1 MAVALRAP
9 LLRSYGRSA
18 TFAFLA
24 ARTRW
29 FDEVVVHAVADGID
43 QVVVVGAGYDARPW
57 RLRFE
62 GMRWFEVDHPATQR
76 VKRQRAPA
84 GRPAPVF
91 VGLDL
96 RKEPVD
102 ERLRAAGLDPAR
114 PSAFILEGLT
124 MYLTPEVCERL
135 FAALGTVGAPGSV
148 LAVQFSETG
157 GGSTSPVSRAV
168 ADVIRAV
175 WSWSGEATFHW
186 ADEDLTGAM
195 LEGAGWYVEETARGD
210 AMARRYLEDTDLRWE
225 HVNRGVYC
233 TRARRR

>member
-43 QVVVVGAGYDARPW
+43 QVVVVGAGHDARPW
-57 RLRFE
+57 RLRAD
-62 GMRWFEVDHPATQR
+62 GVRWFEVDHPATQR

-84 GRPAPVF
+84 GRPAPAF

-96 RKEPVD
+96 REEPVD
-102 ERLRAAGLDPAR
+102 GRLGAAGLDPAR

-124 MYLTPEVCERL
+124 MYLTPEVCEHL
-135 FAALGTVGAPGSV
+135 LAGLGTVGAPGSL

-157 GGSTSPVSRAV
+157 GGSISPVSRAA
-168 ADVIRAV
+168 ADVIRTV
-175 WSWSGEATFHW
+175 WSWSGEPTFHW
-186 ADEDLTGAM
+186 ADEDRTGAM
-195 LEGAGWYVEETARGD
+195 LERAGWDVEEIVRGD
-210 AMARRYLEDTDLRWE
+210 AMARRYLEETELRWA
-225 HVNRGVYC
+225 HVNPGVFC